1 MDMDFYGYLWICLS
15 YDFVRVSYILC
26 WLIAGLLNH
35 QQYFRMSLRID
46 EDRSWHPKK
55 WETKNLAESALVEIR
70 MMASF
75 SHPKMRST
83 WRIWAPGFLNPSK
96 APTREV
102 ITTIIGGTTKTS
114 GWLAD
119 QEAAPL
125 EPGYQVWWRLSLQL
139 GGNPRQWGPN
149 YLQIPPCTG
158 KSGLVVTRMKRGS
171 NFGLPVSIRSRNCPR
186 NLVNG

>member
-139 GGNPRQWGPN
+139 GGKPTSVRSQLPADPTMYGEVW
-149 YLQIPPCTG
+149 
-158 KSGLVVTRMKRGS
+158 
-171 NFGLPVSIRSRNCPR
+171 FGCDEDEKGEQFWAACKYQVP
-186 NLVNG
+186 